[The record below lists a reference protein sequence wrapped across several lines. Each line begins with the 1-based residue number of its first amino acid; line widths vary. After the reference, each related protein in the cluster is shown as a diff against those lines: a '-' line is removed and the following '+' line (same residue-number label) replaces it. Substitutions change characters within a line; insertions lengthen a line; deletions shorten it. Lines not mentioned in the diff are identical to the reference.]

1 METGSILKGPF
12 LILLL
17 NAFLGTIG
25 VSLAI
30 PVLPAYLADMGAGGR
45 ILGLLVAAFSVTQF
59 LFSPMAGEW
68 TDKYG
73 RRKFILLGM
82 ALFSFSEGMFA
93 VGKTLWVLFLSRLLG
108 GLAAACIIPAVMAYV
123 ADLTSEQLRARGMG
137 WLAAAMSLGLVIGPG
152 VGGFLAE
159 FGVRMPFY
167 FASAVALVALLFSF
181 IWLPE
186 TRPIRAQLRARR
198 RRRKSEPFL
207 RQLARS
213 LRKPYTLL
221 LLLMFA
227 MSFGLAN
234 FESVFGLFVDDRFG
248 FTPKDIAVVVTCA
261 ALLGVLAQAVFVE
274 KLASFFGERPVV
286 IVTLAL
292 TAVGY
297 AGILLAWNF
306 WSVLLVTM
314 AAFMTTSILRPTI
327 STLLSKMAGDEQ
339 GFVAGM
345 NNAYMSIGN
354 VAGPLAAGF
363 LYDYNET
370 WPFLSASLVFVL
382 SFAVALVGLRRMANR
397 REAGADGE
405 GRNVSNMG

>member
-12 LILLL
+12 LVLML

-30 PVLPAYLADMGAGGR
+30 PVLPAYLAEMGAGGR
-45 ILGLLVAAFSVTQF
+45 ILGLLVAAFSLTQF
-59 LFSPMAGEW
+59 LFSPMAGQW

-82 ALFSFSEGMFA
+82 ALFCLSEGMFA
-93 VGKTLWVLFLSRLLG
+93 VGKTLWVLFVSRLLG
-108 GLAAACIIPAVMAYV
+108 GLAAACIIPAVMAFV
-123 ADLTSEQLRARGMG
+123 ADVTSERLRAKGMG

-167 FASAVALVALLFSF
+167 FASAVAFVALLFSF
-181 IWLPE
+181 FLLPE
-186 TRPIRAQLRARR
+186 TRSLRSQLRARR
-198 RRRKSEPFL
+198 SRGRGEPL
-207 RQLARS
+207 WRQLVRS
-213 LRKPYTLL
+213 MRKPYALL
-221 LLLMFA
+221 FLLIFA

-261 ALLGVLAQAVFVE
+261 ALAGVLAQVLLVE
-274 KLASFFGERPVV
+274 KLSAFFGERAVV
-286 IVTLAL
+286 MIAMAL

-306 WSVLLVTM
+306 WSVLLVTVGTFM
-314 AAFMTTSILRPTI
+314 ATAVLRPTI
-327 STLLSKMAGDEQ
+327 TALLSKMAGDEQ

-363 LYDYNET
+363 LYDYNQT
-370 WPFLSASLVFVL
+370 WPFLSASLVFIF
-382 SFAVALVGLRRMANR
+382 SFAVALMGLRRTAR
-397 REAGADGE
+397 GREAGADE
-405 GRNVSNMG
+405 GCDVSELG